1 MQQNSNF
8 SNPESQIKES
18 SQIPINAGI
27 IPNSQFSQQETQNNP
42 QLFQNNPNKII
53 SKPIGIYNF
62 NRNKSD
68 ITSLEESIDEVVSSF
83 IENNKENIIKYVVNE
98 VQVKLKEKIQPLNS
112 EINDIKTNFNLLYS
126 QELKDFKELDIL
138 NECHNNIININNKV
152 NLMNENI
159 NKYNDEIKGFN
170 IADNRLQFLNKLNK
184 NLEEFIHGINHE
196 NDKNMDIYFDEEN
209 CKIDFEQKK
218 QDNTN
223 QELDIVFN
231 ETLALLIHISNDEKS
246 SNKNLQPNNNFNF
259 DVSNDLKNAII
270 NFENKFNYEKPIY
283 EEESRSKNNNCLNI
297 NKKEDNLKNNVLD
310 SIPDFFELN
319 F

>member
-8 SNPESQIKES
+8 ENPQSQIKES

-27 IPNSQFSQQETQNNP
+27 NQNSQFSQQETQNNP
-42 QLFQNNPNKII
+42 NIFQNNPNKMI
-53 SKPIGIYNF
+53 SKPIGIYDF

-68 ITSLEESIDEVVSSF
+68 ISSLEESIDEVVSSF
-83 IENNKENIIKYVVNE
+83 IEKNKENIIKYVVNE
-98 VQVKLKEKIQPLNS
+98 VQGKLKEKIQPLNS

-159 NKYNDEIKGFN
+159 DKYNDEIKGFN
-170 IADNRLQFLNKLNK
+170 IADNRLQFLIKLNK

-196 NDKNMDIYFDEEN
+196 NNKNMDIDFDEEN
-209 CKIDFEQKK
+209 CKINFEQKK
-218 QDNTN
+218 QDNTK

-231 ETLALLIHISNDEKS
+231 ETLALLKHISNDEKG
-246 SNKNLQPNNNFNF
+246 SNINSQPSNNF
-259 DVSNDLKNAII
+259 DVSNDLKNVII
-270 NFENKFNYEKPIY
+270 NFDNKFNYEKPIY
-283 EEESRSKNNNCLNI
+283 EESRNKNINCLNI

-310 SIPDFFELN
+310 NIPDFFDLN